1 MGLSQGNVNCI
12 FQDSE
17 GYLWVATQ
25 DGLNKFD
32 GYNFTVYRHNEDDTL
47 TLSDSFIL
55 SITEDSNGILWVG
68 TRNGLNSL
76 NKKTG
81 VIKRFYVSSSEKHE
95 IQNPY
100 SFLCKDKYNYIWFEH
115 SGNIYCLNPSKN
127 TITKLRTDSNL
138 FLLPIADRDKNIWL
152 CNPSGAIFK
161 IDSNMKL
168 LPFGDKNAQ
177 MKTLQG
183 HAYACMDA
191 KGIIW
196 ISVDNEIYLFN
207 TTSGKWLVKNLKLPN
222 NILHISHDKK
232 GNTWAGSTN
241 GLYKI
246 QHYAFEHIVNNEAD
260 AASIPPGPVYSSFE
274 DKDQHLWV
282 GIGTVGISLY
292 QPEQSHFKMIPSPVY
307 KDAAWSVLHDSR
319 GIIWLGTSSSLY
331 KISLKKPLISS
342 EEYIK
347 NNIASFRKIN
357 LKNKIN
363 AHVIS
368 LTEDHNGKIWA
379 GTSGLGIFVLDA
391 NGKIL
396 QHFQKA
402 ENGLPDNTV
411 FYLRTDEAGKIWTS
425 TAGGQV
431 CYDSKINLWT
441 LFKTGTVNELC
452 GNYVISSYQ
461 DHRGN
466 TWICSNSGLD
476 VYDTKLKR
484 SKYFKSLDDTSSFL
498 KRTLITS
505 CTEDFNHNMWIATLS
520 KGIYQ
525 LNKNGETVHYY
536 LKNGLESDII
546 YAIQTDQK
554 GKIWASTSRGISV
567 FDSDKKCFYNLGK
580 KEGIPGGDYTMAG
593 YNQNKYGE
601 LFWCST
607 EGLVAFNP
615 DSVQTGIKIN
625 KPCISALEIN
635 YKPFYINDPLL
646 NLYSDDKIVKIDF
659 VSIHF
664 THADKIIYQY
674 RMKGFDD
681 NWITALPGL
690 RSATFT
696 NLNYGKYT
704 FEVRAAVNLF
714 EMNLAPVSVL
724 NIERHPPFWMR
735 LWFIISAGL
744 LFLLTLVFVVKFVSE
759 RKLKL
764 QLQAAELRQKIHL
777 ERERISRDLH
787 DNIGSQLTYIIS
799 SLDHI
804 AYTGAKDFGDA
815 EIKSIESLGEF
826 TRTTMQ
832 QLRETIWTINKDTIS
847 VSELKN
853 KIQEYT
859 QRILFGNENIAL
871 NFSGMVRNNA
881 LLQSAQAINV
891 FRVVQES
898 VTNCIKHSG
907 ATILEIN
914 INENENTL
922 LVEIKDNGKGF
933 FMEKNIEPEHYGVE
947 NMKKRAK
954 DMNGIFELTSM
965 VNEGTTVIL
974 TIPVKTKFAQN
985 EES

>member
-55 SITEDSNGILWVG
+55 SITEDSDGRLWVG

-81 VIKRFYVSSSEKHE
+81 LIKRFYVSASEKHE

-100 SFLCKDKYNYIWFEH
+100 SSLLKDKYNYIWFEH
-115 SGNIYCLNPSKN
+115 LGMIYCLNPSNNMIK
-127 TITKLRTDSNL
+127 KLRIASTM
-138 FLLPIADRDKNIWL
+138 FLLPVADSEKNIWL
-152 CNPSGAIFK
+152 CNPSGEMFK
-161 IDSNMKL
+161 TDSSMKL
-168 LPFGDKNAQ
+168 LPFGEKNVR

-183 HAYACMDA
+183 QAYASTDA

-196 ISVDNEIYLFN
+196 ISINNEIYLFN
-207 TTSGKWLVKNLKLPN
+207 TKNGKWLLKNIKLPN

-246 QHYAFEHIVNNEAD
+246 QHDAFEHIVNNESD
-260 AASIPPGPVYSSFE
+260 ATSIPPGPVYSSFE

-292 QPEQSHFKMIPSPVY
+292 QPEQNHFKMIPSLVY
-307 KDAAWSVLHDSR
+307 KDATWSVLYDSR
-319 GIIWLGTSSSLY
+319 GNIWLGTSSSLF
-331 KISLKKPLISS
+331 KITLKSPRISS
-342 EEYIK
+342 EEHIK
-347 NNIASFRKIN
+347 NNIDAFRKIN
-357 LKNKIN
+357 LKSKIN
-363 AHVIS
+363 THVIS
-368 LTEDHNGKIWA
+368 FTEDQTGKIWA
-379 GTSGLGIFVLDA
+379 GTSNFGIFVLDA

-396 QHFQKA
+396 QHIQKA

-411 FYLRTDEAGKIWTS
+411 FYLRTDEAGKIWASTS
-425 TAGGQV
+425 GGQA
-431 CYDSKINLWT
+431 CYDSKIKLWT
-441 LFKTGTVNELC
+441 VFKTGTANELC

-461 DHRGN
+461 DHTGN
-466 TWICSNSGLD
+466 TWICSSSGLD

-484 SKYFKSLDDTSSFL
+484 IRYFKSMDDTSSFL

-505 CTEDFNHNMWIATLS
+505 CTEDFGHNIWIATLS

-525 LNKNGETVHYY
+525 LKKNGETVHYY

-554 GKIWASTSRGISV
+554 GKIWASTSRGISM
-567 FDSDKKCFYNLGK
+567 FDSDKKIFYNLVK
-580 KEGIPGGDYTMAG
+580 KDGIPGGDYAMAG
-593 YNQNKYGE
+593 YDQNLFGE

-615 DSVQTGIKIN
+615 DAVQTGIKIN

-635 YKPFYINDPLL
+635 YKPVVINDQLL

-664 THADKIIYQY
+664 THADKIMYQY
-674 RMKGFDD
+674 RMKGFDE
-681 NWITALPGL
+681 NWITALPGM

-714 EMNLAPVSVL
+714 ELNRSPVSVL

-744 LFLLTLVFVVKFVSE
+744 LFVLSLVFIVKFVSE

-804 AYTGAKDFGDA
+804 AFTCAKEFRDA

-859 QRILFGNENIAL
+859 QRILFGNEHIVL
-871 NFSGMVRNNA
+871 NFKGRVRNDV
-881 LLQSAQAINV
+881 LLQSSQAINV

-898 VTNCIKHSG
+898 VTNCIKHSE
-907 ATILEIN
+907 ATILEITVD
-914 INENENTL
+914 ENENTL
-922 LVEIKDNGKGF
+922 HVEIKDNGKGF
-933 FMEKNIEPEHYGVE
+933 CMEKNIEPEHYGVE

-954 DMNGIFELTSM
+954 YMNGILVLTSI
-965 VNEGTTVIL
+965 VNEGTTVVL
-974 TIPVKTKFAQN
+974 TIPVKLI
-985 EES
+985 